1 MSARFDPTLLV
12 IGCALVLAAGCNS
25 HRPYPVDGTVQLK
38 GGGDVSQLQG
48 YTVSCEALAPGPDG
62 KTPSATGEIDA
73 SGKFQLSTNA
83 TNDGAYPGKHRVA
96 LTPPIP
102 FGDAPPAAAVIAAKY
117 KDLKTTDLQI
127 TVDPQATAVT
137 LELEPAEK

>member
-1 MSARFDPTLLV
+1 MPAQFTATL
-12 IGCALVLAAGCNS
+12 ALVCLALFGAGCNS
-25 HRPYPVDGTVQLK
+25 HRPYHVDGTVKLK
-38 GGGDVSQLQG
+38 GGGDVSQLKG
-48 YTVSCEALAPGPDG
+48 YVVSCEALAPGPDG

-102 FGDAPPAAAVIAAKY
+102 FGDAPPAPNVIAAKY
-117 KDLKTTDLQI
+117 QDLKTSDLEM
-127 TVDPQATAVT
+127 TVDAKATAVT
-137 LELEPAEK
+137 LEVEPAK